1 MRVSSLTADR
11 ELQERVLQ
19 AFDGEAAL
27 TPASI
32 GVTITRGIVNLVGQ
46 VGTLRERWAAERVA
60 TSVPGVRAIANDL
73 KVGWNQKAERT
84 SAVIV
89 EDVARALSWMTILPL
104 GAVRAAMAE
113 GWVTLSG
120 TVDNERQRYAAE
132 RAVRQIPGVRGV
144 SNVIAVRELANA
156 APVEE
161 RNDIRRSQHV
171 LA

>member
-1 MRVSSLTADR
+1 MRESPLTADR

-19 AFDGEAAL
+19 ALDREAAL
-27 TPASI
+27 KPASI

-46 VGTLRERWAAERVA
+46 VETLGERWAAERVA
-60 TSVPGVRAIANDL
+60 TSVQGVRAIANDL
-73 KVGWNQKAERT
+73 KVGWNQKVERT
-84 SAVIV
+84 NAVIV
-89 EDVARALSWMTILPL
+89 EDVARALSWMTILPI

-120 TVDNERQRYAAE
+120 TVDSERQRYAAE
-132 RAVRQIPGVRGV
+132 YAVRQIPGVRGV

-156 APVEE
+156 APAEE
-161 RNDIRRSQHV
+161 RNDIRRSEQV